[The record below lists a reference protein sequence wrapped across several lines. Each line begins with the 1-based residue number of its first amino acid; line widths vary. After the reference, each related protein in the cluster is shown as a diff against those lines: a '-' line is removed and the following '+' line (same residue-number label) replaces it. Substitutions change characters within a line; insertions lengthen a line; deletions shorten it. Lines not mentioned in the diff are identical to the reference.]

1 MRAMWSGAVSFG
13 LVSVPVKLYSATENH
28 DVRFHQVHGADG
40 GRIRY
45 KRTCEVCGEEI
56 EYADIVKG
64 FETDDGELITLDQA
78 DLESLPAASGNREID
93 VMEFVPSDQ
102 VDPLLFDKAYYLE
115 PETKA
120 VKPYVLLREA
130 LRETERMALVKVAI
144 RSRETLALLRV
155 RDQVIVLQ
163 TMLWP
168 DEVRVP
174 EFDVLDTQVELRPQE
189 TQMAASLVDSLGAD
203 FDPTRFTDEY
213 RDAMLE
219 LIERK
224 RGSGSARP
232 VPAAAGAPSG
242 GDGMTD
248 LLTALQRSV
257 EAAKSGTAPGGSSGA
272 PSVPAPRSEPAAEA
286 SPSSSSAARSGS
298 KSQPKTAAST
308 SAKTKTQS
316 TAPAKTASGRKSAP
330 AKSSAEGGEHKP
342 TRRSRRPA

>member
-45 KRTCEVCGEEI
+45 RRVCEVCGQEV

-64 FETDDGELITLDQA
+64 FETEDGELITLDDA
-78 DLESLPAASGNREID
+78 DLESLPVASGSREID
-93 VMEFVPSDQ
+93 VVEFVPADQ
-102 VDPLLFDKAYYLE
+102 VDPIILDRSYYLE
-115 PETKA
+115 PEPKA
-120 VKPYVLLREA
+120 AKPYALLREA
-130 LRETERMALVKVAI
+130 LRQTDRMALVKVAI

-163 TMLWP
+163 TMHWP

-174 EFDVLDTQVELRPQE
+174 EFEILDAEVELRPQE
-189 TQMAASLVDSLGAD
+189 MQMAASLVDSLGAD
-203 FDPTRFTDEY
+203 FDPTRFSDEY

-224 RGSGSARP
+224 RGTGETQP
-232 VPAAAGAPSG
+232 VPAAAAPGPDGADS
-242 GDGMTD
+242 MTD

-257 EAAKSGTAPGGSSGA
+257 EAAKASAGDGA
-272 PSVPAPRSEPAAEA
+272 GSVPTQRTGSDGRTGPDGRAAKSPAKA
-286 SPSSSSAARSGS
+286 
-298 KSQPKTAAST
+298 
-308 SAKTKTQS
+308 SAKTKS
-316 TAPAKTASGRKSAP
+316 SASEAPE
-330 AKSSAEGGEHKP
+330 AKSKAAGKATKR
-342 TRRSRRPA
+342 TRRTA